1 MWKRGLFIGFTI
13 IGTTIGA
20 GFASG
25 REIWEFFASYG
36 PAGAA
41 GILLSMALFV
51 TACALLLRLG
61 QRVGDGRA
69 RSVLAALMGPWW
81 ARLCEGM
88 LLAHWFSLSA
98 VMFAGS
104 GATVAQWGG
113 AYRWGVVAIAVLVW
127 VTVSLGLTGV
137 LVINLIVTPLL
148 IGVLG
153 AVVGTALWIAPS
165 QPAPPPV
172 SLPVWGSAV
181 VYAALNVSPLV
192 AVLAQLGAS
201 IRRTGEIAVAAGT
214 SYVVLAGL
222 ALLYNA
228 ALLDSGPEMEAMDIP
243 LFWLA
248 RFLPPQAA
256 LVVTA
261 VLWLALFTT
270 AVSGV
275 YGLTRRLSESTGR
288 SPAAVALVLT
298 VLVALVSQFGFA
310 RLVAVLYPLFGLCNL
325 ALLARVLA
333 YPLAL
338 ETKRPT

>member
-1 MWKRGLFIGFTI
+1 MWKRGVSIGCTI
-13 IGTTIGA
+13 VGTTIGA

-36 PAGAA
+36 RAGAG
-41 GILLSMALFV
+41 GILLAMALFV
-51 TACALLLRLG
+51 AACALLLRVG
-61 QRVGDGRA
+61 QQVGDGRA
-69 RSVLAALMGPWW
+69 RSVLAALMGRRWG
-81 ARLCEGM
+81 RLYDGL

-113 AYRWGVVAIAVLVW
+113 AYRWGIVAIAVLVW
-127 VTVSLGLTGV
+127 VTVSCGLSGLLTA
-137 LVINLIVTPLL
+137 NLLIAPLL

-153 AVVGTALWIAPS
+153 AVVGTALWNAPPQPAAASAAPS
-165 QPAPPPV
+165 
-172 SLPVWGSAV
+172 VWGSSV
-181 VYAALNVSPLV
+181 VYAAFNVAPLV

-201 IRRTGEIAVAAGT
+201 IRSTGEIVVAAGT

-222 ALLYNA
+222 ALLYHA
-228 ALLDSGPEMEAMDIP
+228 ALLASGPEVEAMEIP

-248 RFLPPQAA
+248 RDLPPQTA
-256 LVVTA
+256 LIVTA
-261 VLWLALFTT
+261 VLWLALFST
-270 AVSGV
+270 AISGV
-275 YGLTRRLSESTGR
+275 YGLTRRIAESTGR

-298 VLVALVSQFGFA
+298 ASVALVSQFGFA
-310 RLVAVLYPLFGLCNL
+310 SLVGVLYPLYGLCDV

-338 ETKRPT
+338 ETRRPT